1 MITST
6 GILGKNIMAA
16 EWTMQISYEPMLIA
30 VFVHGSSATLKNI
43 RQTKEFGV
51 NVASDDQTLLVNIAG
66 GYSGTEID
74 KLNIKDSFKLVKS
87 KHIKS
92 PMIAGCIINAEC
104 RLMTMKTLGDHT
116 MIVGKVL
123 SIKHDETK
131 KPLIY
136 HTGRYY
142 RIGPIIEP
150 FRQIVHVN
158 NETFEWFSSE
168 SHGRFVLKC
177 VGVVIRSGK
186 KILVSNHI
194 SDKKIHETI
203 PYIIPNRG
211 SNYYN
216 EITKHLKKSKMN
228 VILDH
233 KPLLKRLVIKN
244 KKKLQRINFVLFEG
258 KLRSKKNDLRWK
270 DAKSDLML
278 KSITN

>member
-30 VFVHGSSATLKNI
+30 VFVHGSSVTLKNI

-87 KHIKS
+87 KRIKS

-150 FRQIVHVN
+150 FRQLVHVN

-177 VGVVIRSGK
+177 VGAVIRSGK

-228 VILDH
+228 AILDH

-258 KLRSKKNDLRWK
+258 KLRSKKFDLRWK